1 MEYKFAEYSKQDR
14 TKFIELGKEVIDSD
28 ACYKYGDIQRHL
40 HNAYTATFYK
50 YSKKDKYRY
59 LLVCY
64 DKGKPIASL
73 LILNSLFHI
82 FNDLVF
88 ELHLYVD
95 KRYRR
100 KNIATD
106 MLNFLLDK
114 TDLEK
119 RYIYSKGALESQG
132 EIFYLKHGIH
142 FLNFELYA
150 WDIYRDWQK
159 NKYNIKTAK
168 EEIKRRLDKR
178 YDEPDD
184 CKEHKQ
190 EIDGYQTLK

>member
-14 TKFIELGKEVIDSD
+14 VKFIELGNEIVDSD
-28 ACYKYGDIQRHL
+28 ACHKYGDIQRHL
-40 HNAYTATFYK
+40 HNAYMSTLYK
-50 YSKKDKYRY
+50 YNKKDKFRY

-64 DKGKPIASL
+64 DNGKPIGS
-73 LILNSLFHI
+73 ILVINSLFHI

-88 ELHLYVD
+88 EIHLYVS
-95 KRYRR
+95 KEYRR
-100 KNIATD
+100 RNVAND
-106 MLNFLLDK
+106 MLNHLLNI
-114 TDLEK
+114 TDLQK
-119 RYIYSKGALESQG
+119 RYLYSKGALEPQG

-159 NKYNIKTAK
+159 KKYNIKTAK

-190 EIDGYQTLK
+190 EIDGYQTIK